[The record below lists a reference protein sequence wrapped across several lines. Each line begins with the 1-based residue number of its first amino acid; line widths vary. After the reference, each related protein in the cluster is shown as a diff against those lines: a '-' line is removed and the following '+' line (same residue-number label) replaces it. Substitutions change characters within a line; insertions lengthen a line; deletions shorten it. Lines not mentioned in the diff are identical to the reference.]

1 MRKYIVLLLLF
12 CLHTAARGQT
22 LEEIDLSGLP
32 QPTQAKSLRYWFD
45 SDKSSLKTV
54 NNLANNQTV
63 DVSKLSEGLHT
74 IHYQVVD
81 NANTVGETC
90 TGVFVKVGQFTVS
103 SSKTL
108 LYSFDN
114 ETSVRQMALSSG
126 TMMLDASAL
135 EIGLHTIHYQVEY
148 SDGMVTPPMTSMFIH
163 THADGETS
171 GAKSFHYWFD
181 NEQNV
186 HTANVNGGI
195 HLLDVSALSDG
206 IHTVHYQITDASD
219 MPGAPASSLFM
230 KTEQQSA
237 QSIRYWFD
245 NETSATVTTMAS
257 GTQSIDVAH
266 LRTGMHTIHY
276 QVVDNNGKTGA
287 PVSCLFLKD
296 FDKVVEGGVNKIV
309 NYQYWLND
317 NWADMKTVTV
327 SQASNPYQLI
337 SLLPLTKEPFRS
349 SLFHFEVTNGVPAVY
364 AKNVFNIRF
373 NDAKGFFSDDQKAF
387 IDYRVKQAVEPVGE
401 LQVTQSFDRIA
412 ENDIRWY
419 TLNVEQGDTVAFKTN
434 QACSI
439 QLFSPTGKEVY
450 SAMGSTSV
458 TYGGCHIWESGTY
471 YLAIHDVTGY
481 QGYITL
487 DYMHMDKY
495 DVVRQDINVVGNG
508 GCSTIT
514 FEGNGFRDLYSVDL
528 YNERGDTI
536 HFEYIGHESDAI
548 TSIVFDFNEVETTT
562 YDAIFHF
569 ATEDRIVKK
578 AIKVENFIDITL
590 KSNVVFANSFLVS
603 SEKAVYTIN
612 IENEGNMTSYRTP
625 IYLYIASKTPNGIS
639 RVNISGLELDGV
651 FDGVDLDSL
660 SDSDRK
666 QLKSIANEIGDTHYF
681 IQLAKYDEATGDS
694 IYVMSGYFFADIA
707 PLSLKTINV
716 TITTQNQVE
725 LWCKIPSANNPL
737 LSDIINENASAS
749 RRITREEYCCI
760 REKVEC
766 IAGVV
771 ADIAGLA
778 KKFTSIAPNT
788 PADIAASIADCLAS
802 GINTIIK
809 ATGNI
814 MCGNTSEIEMSLW
827 EQLKMIKDGISG
839 ISAIGKC
846 AKNFLPAGQLKVFL
860 DAIMNFTG
868 GNLMTSLDLHLDGFS
883 CLSAFT
889 EKKSNCPP
897 CTSNCG
903 GGGVQ
908 TPVQPLDPNDIYGY
922 TAESGSHAVM
932 DGQNEVYYAIEF
944 ENDPEFATA
953 SAHDIY
959 LTNTL
964 DATKFDLSTFKPT
977 CVNIGSKSAE
987 LSGDKNFVTTI
998 DMRPE
1003 INAIAQVEGTYDEN
1017 TGTARWHI
1025 SSLDPMT
1032 MEPTEE
1038 VMDGVLPVNY
1048 GGNGIGEVMYD
1059 IQLKPGLAHQ
1069 TKVSNQASIVF
1080 DKNEVIQTPVWTNII
1095 DRIAPTSHATEAKML
1110 NDSTAS
1116 VSIAATDELSGP
1128 WRYDVYVQ
1136 YGDGAWF
1143 LGAENV
1149 PIDQKAKVKV
1159 YQGINH
1165 GFYTVVTDSAGNV
1178 EQKQA
1183 TREFTLD
1190 VFSPQ
1195 IETTTKLQ
1203 LAEGWNWI
1211 SQNQN
1216 TALSAETLKPKAQ
1229 RIVSQTEELYK
1240 DARLGWSGDLT
1251 ELQPTE
1257 MYKVQMSSAASV
1269 QLSGLLYNASFR
1281 TVPLRKGWNWMGYP
1295 VAKTMTPNEALA
1307 KLEAEENDALIGQD
1321 GMAQYSGGRW
1331 TGTLTTMQPGQ
1342 GYMYRSTSDKELFLN
1357 ATAQA
1362 SSRSNFA
1369 QSIVPNPPIP
1379 EDWTVDKHHY
1389 PNIMGI
1395 VAELNRNG
1403 QKEDADDWTVGAF
1416 AGEECRGVAQ
1426 NVNGRLMMNV
1436 YGQGGE
1442 QIVFRAMY
1450 RESGEVVTI
1459 SEQEAFRADLLGSV
1473 SEPYQLTIGTV
1484 TGIVDN
1490 ERMRSGEN
1498 EERTYDLQGRRVNSQ
1513 TSKGIYIVT
1522 DGKKSRTQKVVKK

>member
-22 LEEIDLSGLP
+22 IDEIDLSGLP
-32 QPTQAKSLRYWFD
+32 QPTQANSLRYWFD

-90 TGVFVKVGQFTVS
+90 TGVFVKVGQLTAS

-126 TMMLDASAL
+126 TMMLDASSM

-148 SDGMVTPPMTSMFIH
+148 SDGMTTPPMTSMFVH

-245 NETSATVTTMAS
+245 NESSASVTTMAS

-266 LRTGMHTIHY
+266 LRTGIHTIHY

-309 NYQYWLND
+309 SYQYWLND

-337 SLLPLTKEPFRS
+337 SLLPITKEPFRS

-373 NDAKGFFSDDQKAF
+373 NDAKGLFSDEQKTFA
-387 IDYRVKQAVEPVGE
+387 DYRVKQEITELTLLETGTRITTDKPTENAIKWYRVE
-401 LQVTQSFDRIA
+401 A
-412 ENDIRWY
+412 EK
-419 TLNVEQGDTVAFKTN
+419 GD
-434 QACSI
+434 SI
-439 QLFSPTGKEVY
+439 QFKLDRTATIQGFSPSGKEVFCA
-450 SAMGSTSV
+450 SGSESV
-458 TYGGCHIWESGTY
+458 NWSGCHAEENGTFY
-471 YLAIHDVTGY
+471 IALHDVTATYGST
-481 QGYITL
+481 ISI
-487 DYMHMDKY
+487 DYEHIDKNA
-495 DVVRQDINVVGNG
+495 VLRQDASVVGNSG
-508 GCSTIT
+508 YSTIT
-514 FEGNGFRDLYSVDL
+514 FEGNGFDELKDVCLVMNS
-528 YNERGDTI
+528 NTI
-536 HFEYIGHESDAI
+536 HAEE
-548 TSIVFDFNEVETTT
+548 
-562 YDAIFHF
+562 
-569 ATEDRIVKK
+569 
-578 AIKVENFIDITL
+578 IDIVSKATIRVKFKFDGVPL
-590 KSNVVFANSFLVS
+590 GQYKGLFTFEDGQLV
-603 SEKAVYTIN
+603 K
-612 IENEGNMTSYRTP
+612 ENCITVEEATP
-625 IYLYIASKTPNGIS
+625 IYLDVTENSSRQFLQAWHKTKFVFSVHNYGNVTAYNVPLIIRIYTHTAESIERIDIEGFDLENYYSNYLGEYYNGTLANYIKKQKA
-639 RVNISGLELDGV
+639 ISGDRCFFVEADSTDIVGGWAAHVHETFV
-651 FDGVDLDSL
+651 FANIPPNSNKEIVVNL
-660 SDSDRK
+660 
-666 QLKSIANEIGDTHYF
+666 QLGQSVYC
-681 IQLAKYDEATGDS
+681 YMWWPDEWG
-694 IYVMSGYFFADIA
+694 
-707 PLSLKTINV
+707 
-716 TITTQNQVE
+716 
-725 LWCKIPSANNPL
+725 
-737 LSDIINENASAS
+737 NENNNESKKTLNS
-749 RRITREEYCCI
+749 NYKRSSKKKKCI
-760 REKVEC
+760 ISEDLLHE
-766 IAGVV
+766 
-771 ADIAGLA
+771 
-778 KKFTSIAPNT
+778 
-788 PADIAASIADCLAS
+788 
-802 GINTIIK
+802 
-809 ATGNI
+809 I
-814 MCGNTSEIEMSLW
+814 MCKKNAEMAPYGVHPYPN
-827 EQLKMIKDGISG
+827 EDCCNYEPYPIPCEG
-839 ISAIGKC
+839 
-846 AKNFLPAGQLKVFL
+846 AG
-860 DAIMNFTG
+860 
-868 GNLMTSLDLHLDGFS
+868 S
-883 CLSAFT
+883 C
-889 EKKSNCPP
+889 
-897 CTSNCG
+897 
-903 GGGVQ
+903 Q
-908 TPVQPLDPNDIYGY
+908 TPVGAQDPNDIYGY
-922 TAESGSHAVM
+922 IAESGSHAIK
-932 DGQNEVYYAIEF
+932 DGQNEVYYTIEF

-953 SAHDIY
+953 PAHDIY

-977 CVNIGSKSAE
+977 RVNIGGKSAE

-1295 VAKTMTPNEALA
+1295 VAKTMTPAEALA

-1321 GMAQYSGGRW
+1321 GMAQYSGGQW

-1342 GYMYRSTSDKELFLN
+1342 GYMYRSASDKELFLN

-1369 QSIVPNPPIP
+1369 QSIVPNPPTP
-1379 EDWTVDKHHY
+1379 EDWTVDKRRY
-1389 PNIMGI
+1389 PNVMGI
-1395 VAELNRNG
+1395 VADLYRNG
-1403 QKEDADDWTVGAF
+1403 QKEDADEWTVGAF

-1426 NVNGRLMMNV
+1426 NVDGRLMMNV

-1450 RESGEVVTI
+1450 RESGEVVAI

-1473 SEPYQLTIGTV
+1473 SEPYQLTIGAV

-1490 ERMRSGEN
+1490 EGMRNEEN
-1498 EERTYDLQGRRVNSQ
+1498 EKWLYDLQGRRVNSQ